1 MDNTSTAF
9 IHLFNGWSN

>member
-1 MDNTSTAF
+1 MNNSSTAF